1 MIALDHTF
9 HIGDDEIHAVV
20 LRQSSKLRWNAF
32 LWGGGLR
39 LANSFARR
47 EGAEKWLE
55 KLLGHH
61 FPRLDHPLSSH

>member
-1 MIALDHTF
+1 MP
-9 HIGDDEIHAVV
+9 
-20 LRQSSKLRWNAF
+20 F
-32 LWGGGLR
+32 LVRGGGLR